1 MITWMPHRRSF
12 ATRSYR
18 REWLF
23 ALCLTI
29 FMLALVA
36 AGRTFAQTPGS
47 FVANTTLNAAA
58 LNAALGQKVD
68 FSGQTFVNS
77 VNTRVG
83 AITIIG
89 SDITT
94 ALGYTPLGPTASIG
108 SATGPAVSGGVLTLN
123 YTNGASYEVTV
134 GQNITSVVLTN
145 TPTTPTMWVINLRLI
160 IGGAGGYTIAWP
172 STWTYPGGGTKPPIS
187 TTIGAVD
194 LFTIIGGW
202 PSGKIDLSSGG
213 LDRF

>member
-1 MITWMPHRRSF
+1 MIR
-12 ATRSYR
+12 A
-18 REWLF
+18 
-23 ALCLTI
+23 
-29 FMLALVA
+29 ALVA
-36 AGRTFAQTPGS
+36 LAISLLAAGASRAQTPGS
-47 FVANTTLNAAA
+47 FTAGQTLNAAA
-58 LNAALGQKVD
+58 LNAALGQKDDYTGATKV
-68 FSGQTFVNS
+68 TS

-89 SDITT
+89 SDVTA

-108 SATGPAVSGGVLTLN
+108 SATTPSISGGVLTLN
-123 YTNGASYEVTV
+123 YANGASYEVTV

-172 STWTYPGGGTKPPIS
+172 SSWTYPGGGTKPPIS